1 MPSPF
6 AAVVRATALA
16 ATVIIAAAA
25 CGRRDDASP
34 PPPPVGGVQQ
44 LPNGMRVVTD
54 PQVQDF
60 ITELGLAIARP
71 TGHAA
76 DWHFYVVADP
86 TINAFAHPDGS
97 IYVNAGLIQRADRLD
112 ELAGVLG
119 HEIGHVVE
127 GHALSEQAKG
137 TATTVGVSLFCRVTN
152 ACSDR
157 TSQEAI
163 GAATAALQAH
173 FSRSDEAAAD
183 SDAIENVMRA
193 GIDPEGVPAMLENLL
208 AARQQSPT
216 IVDEFFASHPL
227 EEDRIRH
234 TQRLLDR
241 IPPQSLDGA
250 LQDTPQFHAFKERLA
265 LVTRP

>member
-1 MPSPF
+1 MPRLLPRASRT
-6 AAVVRATALA
+6 AAIIVTVV
-16 ATVIIAAAA
+16 AAA
-25 CGRRDDASP
+25 CGRDDAP
-34 PPPPVGGVQQ
+34 PPPPIGGVQQ
-44 LPNGMRVVTD
+44 LPNGMRIVTD

-86 TINAFAHPDGS
+86 QINAFARPDGA
-97 IYVNAGLIQRADRLD
+97 IFVNSGLIQRADRLD

-127 GHALSEQAKG
+127 EHALSEQEKG
-137 TATTVGVSLFCRVTN
+137 TATNVGVSLLCRVTN
-152 ACSDR
+152 ACDDR

-193 GIDPEGVPAMLENLL
+193 GIDPEGVPAMLDNLL
-208 AARQQSPT
+208 AARQQQPT
-216 IVDEFFASHPL
+216 IVDEWFASHPL

-241 IPPQSLDGA
+241 IPEQSLDGA
-250 LQDTPQFHAFKERLA
+250 LQDTPQFHQFKERLA
-265 LVTRP
+265 MVTRQAP

>member
-1 MPSPF
+1 MIA
-6 AAVVRATALA
+6 AAVVA
-16 ATVIIAAAA
+16 VAA
-25 CGRRDDASP
+25 CGGRDSAP
-34 PPPPVGGVQQ
+34 PPPIGGVQQ
-44 LPNGMRVVTD
+44 LPNGMRIVTD

-76 DWHFYVVADP
+76 DWHFYVIDDP
-86 TINAFAHPDGS
+86 QINAFARPDGS
-97 IYVNAGLIQRADRLD
+97 IFVNSGLIARADRLD

-127 GHALSEQAKG
+127 GHAIAEQEKG
-137 TATTVGVSLFCRVTN
+137 TATSIGVSLLCRVTN
-152 ACSDR
+152 GCDSR

-183 SDAIENVMRA
+183 SDAIDNVMRA
-193 GIDPEGVPAMLENLL
+193 GIDPEGVPAMLDNLL

-227 EEDRIRH
+227 EEDRIRA

-241 IPPQSLDGA
+241 IPPASLDGA

-265 LVTRP
+265 IVTQQGPYNNGR

>member
-1 MPSPF
+1 MPRPF
-6 AAVVRATALA
+6 ADTARAAALAFVATAATIALA
-16 ATVIIAAAA
+16 A
-25 CGRRDDASP
+25 CGGRDAGP
-34 PPPPVGGVQQ
+34 PPPIGGVQQ
-44 LPNGMRVVTD
+44 LPNGMRIVTD

-86 TINAFAHPDGS
+86 QINAFARPDGA
-97 IYVNAGLIQRADRLD
+97 IFVNSGLIARADRLD

-127 GHALSEQAKG
+127 GHAMAEQEKG
-137 TATTVGVSLFCRVTN
+137 VATNVGVSLFCRYTDMCN
-152 ACSDR
+152 DR
-157 TSQEAI
+157 TSQAAV
-163 GAATAALQAH
+163 GAAAAALQAH
-173 FSRSDEAAAD
+173 FSQSDEAAAD
-183 SDAIENVMRA
+183 SDAIDNVIRA

-208 AARQQSPT
+208 AMRQQQPT
-216 IVDEFFASHPL
+216 IVDEWFASHPL

-241 IPPQSLDGA
+241 IPEQTLDGA
-250 LQDTPQFHAFKERLA
+250 LQDTPQFHVFKERLA
-265 LVTRP
+265 VVAR